1 MIGILTWI
9 GCGVVLGFIV
19 NQLIS
24 ASEKGLVLLTLG
36 VAIAG
41 AIAGGFVAQFFGH
54 GNMATFSFYAILFA
68 VCGATLVLVTYRRV
82 IKV

>member
-1 MIGILTWI
+1 
-9 GCGVVLGFIV
+9 
-19 NQLIS
+19 
-24 ASEKGLVLLTLG
+24 VLLTLG